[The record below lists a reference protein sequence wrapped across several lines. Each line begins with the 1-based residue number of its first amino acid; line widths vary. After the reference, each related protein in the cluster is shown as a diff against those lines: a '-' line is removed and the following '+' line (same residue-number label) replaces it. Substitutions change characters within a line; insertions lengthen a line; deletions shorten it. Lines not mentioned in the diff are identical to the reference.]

1 MGSAASGAAEGHLR
15 VEFGR
20 RSKFE
25 FRGSRITSDAG
36 LLLAVHDL
44 DGVLRLT
51 AMAG

>member
-20 RSKFE
+20 
-25 FRGSRITSDAG
+25 SRITSDAG